1 MEINKEGKY
10 RIEVIDSLRGF
21 AIMGIMLL
29 HSIEHFNFYVFPDSE
44 TQPAWLNN
52 MDSIVWDSLFFMFS
66 GNGSVASN
74 VMKNQI
80 FYIYNKKDVQRSLF
94 S

>member
-44 TQPAWLNN
+44 SKAT
-52 MDSIVWDSLFFMFS
+52 
-66 GNGSVASN
+66 
-74 VMKNQI
+74 KH
-80 FYIYNKKDVQRSLF
+80 
-94 S
+94 